1 MASNTAPKENKMGTM
16 PVRRL
21 IISMALPM
29 MISMLVQALYNVVD
43 SIFVARLG
51 EDALSAVTYAFPLQ
65 NLMIAVGSGTGV
77 GMNALL
83 SRSLGEKR
91 FDKSDS
97 AANMGIFL
105 TFCSY
110 IAFLLFSLLG
120 SHWAIAVQLGN
131 SSSASAAD
139 IIQNGH
145 AYLSIVTGL
154 SLGLFFQMNFERL
167 LQSTGRTQLSM
178 ISQTTGAVINIIFD
192 PIMIFGLFGFPKLG
206 VAGAA
211 YATVLG
217 QSIAAILGLIMNL
230 KFNSDIHLSWKS
242 ILHPNGDTIRRIYI
256 VGVPSILMMS
266 IGSIMTYGMNM
277 ILTAFSTTA
286 TAVFGVYFKL
296 QSFFF
301 MPVFGLNNGLIPVLA
316 YNYGARRKDR
326 IDEAL
331 KFSFGVALTIMLI
344 GTLIMNL
351 FPDVLLGFFNADEA
365 MLEIGIPA
373 QRIISLGF
381 PLAAIGII
389 SGSIFQAFSQSIYSL
404 IISLVRQLV
413 VLLPVAWLL
422 SRTGVVTNVWWAFP
436 IAEGASVVLSFFF
449 FRKIYGQVVKPLG
462 IPQSAAEGQSA
473 TGADVAGVTQSAADE
488 DTEN

>member
-1 MASNTAPKENKMGTM
+1 LASNTPRENKMGVM
-16 PVRRL
+16 PVKQL

-51 EDALSAVTYAFPLQ
+51 QDALSAVTYAFPLQ

-91 FDKSDS
+91 FDRSDA
-97 AANMGIFL
+97 AANMGVFL
-105 TFCSY
+105 TFCSF
-110 IAFLLFSLLG
+110 IAFLLFSIFG
-120 SHWAIAVQLGN
+120 SHWALSVQLK
-131 SSSASAAD
+131 SSADTAAAAE
-139 IIQNGH
+139 IIKNGH
-145 AYLSIVTGL
+145 AYLSIVTGM

-178 ISQTTGAVINIIFD
+178 ISQTTGAIINIIFD

-230 KFNSDIHLSWKS
+230 KFNPDIHLSWKS
-242 ILHPNGDTIRRIYI
+242 ILKPQGDIIKQIYF

-277 ILTAFSTTA
+277 ILTVFSTTA

-331 KFSFGVALTIMLI
+331 KFSFSVAIGIMLM
-344 GTLIMNL
+344 GTLIMHL
-351 FPDVLLGFFNADEA
+351 FPAQLLRLFNADAA
-365 MLEIGIPA
+365 MLEIGVPA
-373 QRIISLGF
+373 QRIISLCF
-381 PLAAIGII
+381 PLAAMGII

-404 IISLVRQLV
+404 IISLGRQLV
-413 VLLPVAWLL
+413 VLLPAAWLL
-422 SRTGVVTNVWWAFP
+422 SKTGDVTNVWWAFP
-436 IAEGASVVLSFFF
+436 IAEGVSVVLSFIF
-449 FRKIYGQVVKPLG
+449 FRKIYGSVVKPL
-462 IPQSAAEGQSA
+462 E
-473 TGADVAGVTQSAADE
+473 E
-488 DTEN
+488 KKE

>member
-1 MASNTAPKENKMGTM
+1 MASNTPKENKMGVM
-16 PVRRL
+16 PVKQL

-51 EDALSAVTYAFPLQ
+51 ENALSAVTYAFPLQ

-91 FDKSDS
+91 FDKS
-97 AANMGIFL
+97 
-105 TFCSY
+105 
-110 IAFLLFSLLG
+110 
-120 SHWAIAVQLGN
+120 
-131 SSSASAAD
+131 D

-178 ISQTTGAVINIIFD
+178 ISQTTGAVLNIIFD
-192 PIMIFGLFGFPKLG
+192 PILIFGLFGFPKLG

-211 YATVLG
+211 YATVFG
-217 QSIAAILGLIMNL
+217 QSVAAILGLIMNL
-230 KFNSDIHLSWKS
+230 KFNPDIRLSWKS
-242 ILHPNGDTIRRIYI
+242 VLKPRADIIRQIYF

-277 ILTAFSTTA
+277 ILTVFSTTA

-331 KFSFGVALTIMLI
+331 KFSFSVAIGIMLM

-351 FPDVLLGFFNADEA
+351 FPAQLLGLFNADAA
-365 MLEIGIPA
+365 MLKIGVPA
-373 QRIISLGF
+373 QRIISLCF
-381 PLAAIGII
+381 PLAAMGII

-404 IISLVRQLV
+404 IISLGRQLV
-413 VLLPVAWLL
+413 VLLPAAWLL
-422 SRTGVVTNVWWAFP
+422 SKTGVVTNVWWAFP
-436 IAEGASVVLSFFF
+436 IAEGVSVVLSFIF
-449 FRKIYGQVVKPLG
+449 FRKIYGSVVKPLEQK
-462 IPQSAAEGQSA
+462 PLEQ
-473 TGADVAGVTQSAADE
+473 
-488 DTEN
+488 

>member
-1 MASNTAPKENKMGTM
+1 MASNTPKENKMGVM
-16 PVRRL
+16 PVKQL

-51 EDALSAVTYAFPLQ
+51 ENALSAVTYAFPLQ

-91 FDKSDS
+91 FDRSDA
-97 AANMGIFL
+97 AANMGVFL
-105 TFCSY
+105 TFCSF
-110 IAFLLFSLLG
+110 IAFLLFSIFG
-120 SHWAIAVQLGN
+120 SHWALSVQLK
-131 SSSASAAD
+131 SSADTAAAAE
-139 IIQNGH
+139 IIKNGH
-145 AYLSIVTGL
+145 AYLSIVTGM

-178 ISQTTGAVINIIFD
+178 ISQTTGAIINIIFD

-230 KFNSDIHLSWKS
+230 KFNPDIHLSWKS
-242 ILHPNGDTIRRIYI
+242 ILKPQGDIIKQIYF

-277 ILTAFSTTA
+277 ILTVFSTTA

-331 KFSFGVALTIMLI
+331 KFSFSVAIGIMLM
-344 GTLIMNL
+344 GTLIMHL
-351 FPDVLLGFFNADEA
+351 FPAQLLRLFNADSA
-365 MLEIGIPA
+365 MLEIGVPA
-373 QRIISLGF
+373 QRIISLCF
-381 PLAAIGII
+381 PLAAMGII

-404 IISLVRQLV
+404 IISLGRQLV
-413 VLLPVAWLL
+413 VLLPAAWLL
-422 SRTGVVTNVWWAFP
+422 AQTGNVTNVWCAFP
-436 IAEGASVVLSFFF
+436 IAEGVSVVLSFIF
-449 FRKIYGQVVKPLG
+449 FRKIYGSVVKPLEEKKG
-462 IPQSAAEGQSA
+462 
-473 TGADVAGVTQSAADE
+473 
-488 DTEN
+488 